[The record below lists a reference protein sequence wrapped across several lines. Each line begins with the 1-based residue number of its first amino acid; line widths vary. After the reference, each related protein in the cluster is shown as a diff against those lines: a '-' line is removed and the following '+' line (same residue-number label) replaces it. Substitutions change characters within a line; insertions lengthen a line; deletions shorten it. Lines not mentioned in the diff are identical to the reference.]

1 MMNLT
6 ELKKMLQKDFN
17 VKYLSDLEQI
27 ELVQNNEDLHI
38 GIVKVELKVA
48 YKYYTIGTFGVLN
61 KNAKVDGRKIKAS
74 MTYLNKIATW
84 FADVQ
89 EVDVK
94 IFIDDEYQTTKK
106 VKQVELLTIQEPTQ
120 AIEKVACEV
129 EPTIKEETQEPTK
142 KAQTKKVME
151 VIKNQLSNI
160 KEVTTKNEHYY
171 KIHLDN
177 NYMITAFYSNCA
189 KCYKVTLFDMSKSP
203 KNGENKVV
211 HTLKLQ
217 DLTNFKEV
225 YNFWQIVEKQIQE
238 QPTTKESCKTVEPQT
253 IKKETQEPTQ
263 AIEKVAC
270 EVEEKQVFTQEPLP
284 YKEWCELEFK
294 KWHNEFE
301 LLIKGMLETLDG
313 ELCNISYSDVFGI
326 SINYFWNET
335 TVSKIKETKDFI
347 INTFH
352 AKYTDYLA
360 SSLIPLL
367 SEYRDDSLLQISEIS
382 RQLFVNVV
390 DLCEEIGFNDM
401 ESFTSEEHYKEYLNN
416 FNTSN

>member
-106 VKQVELLTIQEPTQ
+106 VKQVELLTI
-120 AIEKVACEV
+120 
-129 EPTIKEETQEPTK
+129 
-142 KAQTKKVME
+142 
-151 VIKNQLSNI
+151 
-160 KEVTTKNEHYY
+160 
-171 KIHLDN
+171 
-177 NYMITAFYSNCA
+177 
-189 KCYKVTLFDMSKSP
+189 
-203 KNGENKVV
+203 
-211 HTLKLQ
+211 
-217 DLTNFKEV
+217 
-225 YNFWQIVEKQIQE
+225 
-238 QPTTKESCKTVEPQT
+238 
-253 IKKETQEPTQ
+253 QEPTQ